1 MEYQVSQAQITK
13 AVLNILKEQGV
24 DLSNKKIGI
33 SFNLDKVNG
42 AGLTAKVTVREKD
55 AAVPAVAQ
63 VVAAPVAAPAPETP
77 VVLDLAPSTQGTQN
91 VAEPP
96 PFDEPAQ
103 PKAPVKNI
111 FQEHAERSA
120 LKAGQSLDSEGRVVE
135 PDPAP
140 VPGQDGEVLLA
151 DPQKLDTQRPKKSLF
166 GNFNN

>member
-63 VVAAPVAAPAPETP
+63 AVAAEPVPAP
-77 VVLDLAPSTQGTQN
+77 VVLDLAPSTQPQGTEN
-91 VAEPP
+91 AAEPP
-96 PFDEPAQ
+96 PFDEPTQA
-103 PKAPVKNI
+103 KAPVKNI

-120 LKAGQSLDSEGRVVE
+120 LKAGQTLDSEGRVVE

>member
-13 AVLNILKEQGV
+13 AVLNILKEQGA

-63 VVAAPVAAPAPETP
+63 AVAAEPVPAP